1 MTMQKKQR
9 NIEGNV
15 LFWRIQD
22 ICLITRQTQRAGGS
36 NRDTIREKT
45 DGELQVG
52 IRKSLEKQ
60 RKKNKMQE
68 RWKLVRESIER
79 GRKIKKKKTWE
90 GIEGEM

>member
-1 MTMQKKQR
+1 MQKKQR

-45 DGELQVG
+45 DGDLQVG

-60 RKKNKMQE
+60 RKKKKMQA
-68 RWKLVRESIER
+68 RWKLLEKVLKEAER
-79 GRKIKKKKTWE
+79 
-90 GIEGEM
+90 

>member
-1 MTMQKKQR
+1 MQKKQR

-60 RKKNKMQE
+60 RKKKKMQE
-68 RWKLVRESIER
+68 RWKLLEKVLKEAER
-79 GRKIKKKKTWE
+79 
-90 GIEGEM
+90 

>member
-60 RKKNKMQE
+60 RKKKKMQE
-68 RWKLVRESIER
+68 RWKLLEKVLKEAER
-79 GRKIKKKKTWE
+79 
-90 GIEGEM
+90 

>member
-45 DGELQVG
+45 DGDLQVG

-60 RKKNKMQE
+60 RKKKKMQE
-68 RWKLVRESIER
+68 RWKLLEKVLKEAER
-79 GRKIKKKKTWE
+79 
-90 GIEGEM
+90 